1 MRSLVIF
8 DLLGREITRQ
18 DGTSFPAQPSPNP
31 KVDLHPIAWNSWA
44 LRFATRGPGDERNR
58 DAAARFVFGKLFD
71 EINSTKRQQWITTN
85 YCVLILAVIYA
96 VELPGYLAVATAIV
110 GSALVLWMQWH
121 IARSRMRLDKLHKIY
136 FREDELRDTG
146 LSDAE
151 IKGLDTQTQL
161 QQSLRGWEFLIV
173 LIGVL
178 VVGAIVVWLH
188 VHGHY

>member
-1 MRSLVIF
+1 M
-8 DLLGREITRQ
+8 EISAT
-18 DGTSFPAQPSPNP
+18 
-31 KVDLHPIAWNSWA
+31 PITNLSKTWDFT
-44 LRFATRGPGDERNR
+44 FATEMPPHVSI
-58 DAAARFVFGKLFD
+58 VFGKLFD

-85 YCVLILAVIYA
+85 YCVLIHAAIYA

-146 LSDAE
+146 LSGAE

-161 QQSLRGWEFLIV
+161 QQSLRGWEFPIV